1 MNYYPFHLGDYA
13 AHTKHLSLLED
24 LAYRRMIDLYYT
36 AEKPL
41 PSDPENVARLIGM
54 REHSTIVTE
63 VLSDFFL
70 KSEEGYRSKRCDRE
84 IKKYKAKADRAR
96 SANNKRWKS
105 ETHLKSDMKSESFQI
120 PTNNQKPI
128 TKINVKGKKP
138 TPIPDDF
145 SITPELE
152 SWADRK
158 SITNI
163 EDHLEYFIQQCKS
176 QGYLRASWHSAFQI
190 AVTKDWANIGH
201 GKERRFVPA

>member
-54 REHSTIVTE
+54 RENSTIVTE

-128 TKINVKGKKP
+128 TKINVKGKNLHPFLMIFLLRQNWSRGLIEKVS
-138 TPIPDDF
+138 PILRIIL
-145 SITPELE
+145 SISYSNVNHRDICEL
-152 SWADRK
+152 AG
-158 SITNI
+158 I
-163 EDHLEYFIQQCKS
+163 
-176 QGYLRASWHSAFQI
+176 LRF
-190 AVTKDWANIGH
+190 K
-201 GKERRFVPA
+201 